1 MNKKAIALSMACVMT
16 FSGCYERGDYDLVDA
31 EKAGKFAIE
40 YMNSKYNRDFE
51 LISSKKDK
59 EQNVVVDITNVW
71 VDVYF
76 SLKGDDSGKNYHA
89 EIVLDENDKSK
100 YRIKYEDYTSTEAN
114 PVIKLKMDE
123 QLDEIFQNEHTTD
136 LSVTSFDDE
145 FQVPD
150 ENDTLCEIMESGEIS
165 FYYDIVMPESSY
177 YSRIRNYIKKVFTP
191 CMSDNYVTIRLTVY
205 NEECYDEYKNSVVNG
220 DKVII
225 RKPVFSEDIY
235 INRPEVY

>member
-1 MNKKAIALSMACVMT
+1 MT

-31 EKAGKFAIE
+31 EKAGQFAIE

-76 SLKGDDSGKNYHA
+76 ILKGDDSGKNYHA

-114 PVIKLKMDE
+114 PVIKLMSTKI
-123 QLDEIFQNEHTTD
+123 QLST
-136 LSVTSFDDE
+136 VT
-145 FQVPD
+145 
-150 ENDTLCEIMESGEIS
+150 
-165 FYYDIVMPESSY
+165 
-177 YSRIRNYIKKVFTP
+177 K
-191 CMSDNYVTIRLTVY
+191 
-205 NEECYDEYKNSVVNG
+205 
-220 DKVII
+220 
-225 RKPVFSEDIY
+225 
-235 INRPEVY
+235 